1 MIRIIGLCRALIVPI
16 FASVLLAAC
25 GGTQQSLP
33 LGATRSQMERTWMH
47 DSTNSTDLLYVSYYE
62 SEVIGVFDYPSG
74 KMTGAITDVGF
85 IVGLCTDAEGD
96 IFVGRQGSILEYRHG
111 GTTPV
116 ATLNDGK
123 FTAWACSV
131 DPTTGNL
138 AVANTGR
145 HNDNVAVYA
154 GATGK
159 PRIYR
164 NTAFKEYFGC
174 AYDASGNLYVLAFGK
189 SSGGPNLLGELP
201 KGKDGI
207 KIITLSHTPEGQG
220 GVQWD
225 GRYLAVSSPGENA
238 IFQFKIRGKT
248 GEQVGETVLTD
259 GNGVEQFSFPN
270 IYGGSGQA
278 TKLVG
283 NNTASDET
291 LEWPYPSGGAPDLTI
306 HTKYTVPVSAVVSI
320 GSSKRGV
327 KSLKR

>member
-1 MIRIIGLCRALIVPI
+1 MIRMIGLCRVLVPPI
-16 FASVLLAAC
+16 TASLLLAAC
-25 GGTQQSLP
+25 GGAQQNVP
-33 LGATRSQMERTWMH
+33 PVVTKTQMERTWMH
-47 DSTNSTDLLYVSYYE
+47 GGAQSADLLYVSYYE

-74 KMTGAITDVGF
+74 KMSGAITDVGF

-111 GTTPV
+111 GTMPV

-145 HNDNVAVYA
+145 HNDNIAVYA
-154 GATGK
+154 HAAGK
-159 PRIYR
+159 PTIYR
-164 NTAFKEYFGC
+164 NSSFKEYFGC
-174 AYDASGNLYVLAFGK
+174 GYDASGNLYVLAFGK

-201 KGKDGI
+201 KGKGGI

-225 GRYLAVSSPGENA
+225 GKYLAVSSPGENA
-238 IFQFKIRGKT
+238 IFQFQIRGKT
-248 GEQVGETVLTD
+248 GRQVGETVLSG

-270 IYGGSGQA
+270 IYGESGQA

-291 LEWPYPSGGAPDLTI
+291 LEWPYPSGGSPDLTI
-306 HTKYTVPVSAVVSI
+306 HTKYTVPVSAVVSVA
-320 GSSKRGV
+320 SSRREIN
-327 KSLKR
+327 SLKP